1 MMRTKLLLAT
11 GIALLA
17 AGPVCA
23 KTPEQIAAAALAAA
37 PVFDGHNDVPEQLR
51 DRRKNVLGDFDFR
64 DTTKT
69 GDPATGIGAMMT
81 DLNRLRAGKVGAQF
95 WSVYV
100 SASLPEP
107 QAVQATLEQIDVMK
121 RVIARYPADLQLCTD
136 STCVEAAWK
145 AGKIA
150 SLLGMEGGHSIG
162 GSLAVLRQMH
172 ALGARY
178 MTLTH
183 FKNLAWAESATDV
196 PMAQGLT
203 PLGKDVVREMQR
215 LGVLV
220 DLAHVSEKAML
231 EVLAVAKAPVIVS
244 HSNARAVNH
253 HPRNVPDSALDAIK
267 ANGGIV
273 MINFFPAYVV
283 EDTRQYNARRSGEEA
298 RQKALGTGNPDAVK
312 AAMAQWDKDNPLPT
326 GGLADVVAHID
337 HIAQRIGIDHVGLG
351 GDMDGIDNT
360 VKGMEDVSKYPVL
373 FTELARRGY
382 SQADLEKIASRN
394 MLRVMKGAE
403 AYAKAHQGDAP
414 IENATT
420 F

>member
-1 MMRTKLLLAT
+1 MRHAFIAASTLSLLL
-11 GIALLA
+11 

-23 KTPEQIAAAALAAA
+23 KTPEQVAAAALAAS

-51 DRRKNVLGDFDFR
+51 DRRKNVLAGFDFN
-64 DTTKT
+64 DTTGT
-69 GDPATGIGAMMT
+69 ADPAKGVAAMHT
-81 DLNRLRAGKVGAQF
+81 DLARLKAGKVGAQF

-100 SASLPEP
+100 SANLPEP

-121 RVIARYPADLQLCTD
+121 RLIARYPGQLQFCTD
-136 STCVEAAWK
+136 SACVEGAWK
-145 AGKIA
+145 QGRIA

-203 PLGKDVVREMQR
+203 PFGKDVVREMQR
-215 LGVLV
+215 LGILV
-220 DLAHVSEKAML
+220 DLAHVSEKTMLDAM
-231 EVLAVAKAPVIVS
+231 AVAQAPVIVS

-273 MINFFPAYVV
+273 MVNFYPAYVV
-283 EDTRQYNARRSGEEA
+283 EDTRQYNARRAGEEA
-298 RQKALGTGNPDAVK
+298 RLKSLGAGNPDAVK
-312 AAMAQWDKDNPLPT
+312 AGMAAWDKANPLPI
-326 GGLADVVAHID
+326 GSIADVVAQID
-337 HIAQRIGIDHVGLG
+337 YIAKRIGVDHVGLG
-351 GDMDGIDNT
+351 GDMDGIENT
-360 VKGMEDVSKYPVL
+360 VQGMEDVSKYPAL
-373 FTELARRGY
+373 FVELARRGY

-394 MLRVMKGAE
+394 LLRVMKGAE
-403 AYAKAHQGDAP
+403 AYAKAHAGDAP
-414 IENATT
+414 IENPTT